1 MRSRDFDLDFRD
13 RAGRIRT
20 WGLVLLS
27 LAAVLWV
34 WVGVL
39 LLTPYTADRK
49 PDDKYPDE
57 CESRLFTEWSTAN
70 EGKGHGDYCQQ
81 ERDWP
86 EVLGVLGLSLP
97 ISVAGGSLFTIGTVT
112 RRMSAH
118 AQAMRDLD
126 KLADTAGT

>member
-57 CESRLFTEWSTAN
+57 CESRLLTEWGTAN

-86 EVLGVLGLSLP
+86 EVLGVLGLSVP

-118 AQAMRDLD
+118 AQAMRELD
-126 KLADTAGT
+126 RLTDTSKP